1 MITDQIESYAVFT
14 YSCDRMEWFSTGGN
28 TLHSV
33 IGYNTDQ
40 RGSSLLGDTL
50 PLFQNYQLSGFPD
63 LNILTCKNKER
74 RVDWSNLVYLIG
86 NATLG
91 ELGRVKCLKQV
102 KRNNEEFNSSDVP
115 CPCSLK
121 QAFRDNRYR
130 YASSYLANITRDN
143 SFNYDR
149 YCFVQNF
156 PPPGFEG
163 THLCCYSR

>member
-14 YSCDRMEWFSTGGN
+14 YSCDRMEWFSTGGH

-40 RGSSLLGDTL
+40 RSGSLLGDTL
-50 PLFQNYQLSGFPD
+50 PSFQNYQLSGFPN
-63 LNILTCKNKER
+63 LNILTCKNEER

-86 NATLG
+86 NATIAD
-91 ELGRVKCLKQV
+91 LGRAECLKQV
-102 KRNNEEFNSSDVP
+102 KRDNEEFRSIVP
-115 CPCSLK
+115 CPCSLN

-130 YASSYLANITRDN
+130 YASSHLSKITRDN
-143 SFNYDR
+143 SFSNDR

-156 PPPGFEG
+156 PPRSFEG
-163 THLCCYSR
+163 TQLCCYSR